1 MAVHYPRR
9 TSNIKRARSIG
20 FRARMK
26 TKNGRKIISRQ
37 RRIGRKVSGLVLWA
51 VYDNWVLVAREQ
63 FPQPCPLVP
72 RTSNLRQGQSKSAQ
86 HPAMIGW
93 IRNVLPVG

>member
-9 TSNIKRARSIG
+9 TSNIKRRRTLG

-37 RRIGRKVSGLVLWA
+37 RRIGRKIS
-51 VYDNWVLVAREQ
+51 
-63 FPQPCPLVP
+63 
-72 RTSNLRQGQSKSAQ
+72 
-86 HPAMIGW
+86 
-93 IRNVLPVG
+93 